1 MSIFCQRERRAD
13 FFCVRCDGSSVDRAG
28 KLWYNNI
35 LLGPRP
41 PAAGP
46 EIRERRRCMRVD
58 ILGVGFDN
66 VTMDQAVAEGLRLM
80 SAEGAHYVATPNP
93 EIVEVCR
100 EDPEARAAVNGA
112 DLVIADGVG
121 VIYGAKLLGTPLKER
136 LPGIEFAKRLM
147 AEMAKNGKK
156 LYLLGA
162 KPGVAE
168 EAARRLRTQ
177 YPGLVIAGTHDGYF
191 QEDGPVTEAIRGSGA
206 DVVFVCLGA
215 PKQEK
220 WMRKNGEATGAHL
233 LVGLGGCLDVFS
245 GAVQRAPEVF
255 QRLGLEW
262 LHRLAKNP
270 SRIGRMMKLPLFLV
284 HVGAERGKRK

>member
-1 MSIFCQRERRAD
+1 
-13 FFCVRCDGSSVDRAG
+13 
-28 KLWYNNI
+28 
-35 LLGPRP
+35 
-41 PAAGP
+41 
-46 EIRERRRCMRVD
+46 MRVD

-206 DVVFVCLGA
+206 DVVFVCWGL
-215 PKQEK
+215 PS
-220 WMRKNGEATGAHL
+220 RKNGCGKTARPPAPICWWAWGDAWTCFPARSSGPLRSFRGWGWSGSTGW
-233 LVGLGGCLDVFS
+233 
-245 GAVQRAPEVF
+245 QRTPAA
-255 QRLGLEW
+255 
-262 LHRLAKNP
+262 LA
-270 SRIGRMMKLPLFLV
+270 G
-284 HVGAERGKRK
+284 